1 MFSPLDQH
9 KIKMKMT
16 TRKALSTKAGM
27 LLLVVALIAII
38 CPHVVTGKAI
48 LGVDLGNLFMKVALV
63 QRGSPL
69 EIVTNMHSKRKTE
82 QMILFDSGT
91 RFYGADA
98 SSLLARKPKQ
108 TPVQMTMQ
116 LGRDEEHPV
125 VKVRAACSPRRCGSL
140 FRASFDSF
148 SY

>member
-1 MFSPLDQH
+1 MAAPRAPR
-9 KIKMKMT
+9 
-16 TRKALSTKAGM
+16 TRVAI
-27 LLLVVALIAII
+27 LLLVVALAIS

-108 TPVQMTMQ
+108 TPVQMTLQ

-125 VKVRAACSPRRCGSL
+125 VKVGAFSLVL
-140 FRASFDSF
+140 FRALCYSFTS
-148 SY
+148 SIIGC